1 VAPSYAGVTLVSGKA
16 MIAAGVGARRAAD
29 ADAIVAAI
37 DAALVATGLAASDLG
52 VIGGPALPE
61 IASAIADAAR
71 RLGVPH
77 RQFGIEELRA
87 NADRCLTRSER
98 VMKQFGLP
106 SVAEA
111 AALAAA
117 GPGSRLLRVRVKHP
131 FATAAL
137 ASMFLVGT

>member
-1 VAPSYAGVTLVSGKA
+1 

-29 ADAIVAAI
+29 ADAIVAVI
-37 DAALVATGLAASDLG
+37 EAALVPTGLAASDLG
-52 VIGGPALPE
+52 VIAGLALPE
-61 IASAIADAAR
+61 LASAVADAAR

-77 RQFGIEELRA
+77 RQFGLEELRA

-98 VMKQFGLP
+98 IMKLFGLP

-117 GPGSRLLRVRVKHP
+117 GPGSRLIRARVKHP

-137 ASMFLVGT
+137 ASMFMGGT